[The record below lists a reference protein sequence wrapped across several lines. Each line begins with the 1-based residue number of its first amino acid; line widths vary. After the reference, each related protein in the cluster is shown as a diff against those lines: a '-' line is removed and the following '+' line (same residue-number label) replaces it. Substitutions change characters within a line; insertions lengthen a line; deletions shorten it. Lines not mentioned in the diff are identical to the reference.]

1 MPAFLRIIIQGEKI
15 MKFDIYAKNYEVS
28 EKLKSIT
35 EQKLAKLDKYFK
47 DDDAVAKVNFKKQG
61 NSLTTEI
68 MLDYNGRLVRAT
80 ASSDNFYDN
89 IDVVLP
95 KLEGQIRKHRTR
107 FDKHNKNAA
116 FADASVYDVKN
127 REEKS
132 DRRLVKKKNFALS
145 PMTVKEAAEEMEL
158 LGHSFYVFLEA
169 KSNTVQVLY
178 RRNDG
183 DLGLIEPQI

>member
-1 MPAFLRIIIQGEKI
+1 
-15 MKFDIYAKNYEVS
+15 MKLDIYAKNYEAS
-28 EKLKSIT
+28 DKLKNIT

-47 DDDAVAKVNFKKQG
+47 DEDATAKVSFKKQG
-61 NSLTTEI
+61 NSFTTEI
-68 MLDYNGRLVRAT
+68 MLDYNGKFVRAT
-80 ASSDNFYDN
+80 ATSDNFYDN
-89 IDVVLP
+89 IDVIMP

-107 FDKHNKNAA
+107 FDKHNKNTA
-116 FADASVYDVKN
+116 FIDASVYDVKN
-127 REEKS
+127 SVEKS
-132 DRRLVKKKNFALS
+132 KQKLVKKKNFALT
-145 PMTVKEAAEEMEL
+145 PMTVKEAEEEMEL